1 MCACQQ
7 PGDLRTT
14 LAFPAGART
23 VDSWCRSAPFLIN
36 TAAVNACDF
45 YRTLC
50 NEPPATQQEPLTQM
64 DVQSKCSTRA
74 DLNMYNYLKNNK
86 KREQI

>member
-1 MCACQQ
+1 MRACQQ

-14 LAFPAGART
+14 LASPAGART
-23 VDSWCRSAPFLIN
+23 VDSRCRSAPFLIN

-50 NEPPATQQEPLTQM
+50 NEPPATQQEPSTQM
-64 DVQSKCSTRA
+64 DVQMFNLSRFEYVQLFK
-74 DLNMYNYLKNNK
+74 KNNK